1 MLRHPC
7 SNSAAP
13 SAPPTF
19 LNHSQLT
26 AFSVHLEWIPPP
38 SEYWNGIIRQY
49 VLIRTE
55 LETGTNVVTQ
65 SLPQAEHTVGN
76 LHPFYNYNFSVCAV
90 TVLQGPCSDAYTV
103 KTLEHSEQFYSYLVN
118 FNITNYYHQMYWY
131 ACIII
136 KIPTFFLSFLQ
147 FLLLLH
153 RMFKLLH
160 SVQLLS
166 HWLGS
171 LHQWTDRT
179 E

>member
-1 MLRHPC
+1 MSRHPC

-55 LETGTNVVTQ
+55 LETGTNVVTR

-103 KTLEHSEQFYSYLVN
+103 KTLEHSEQFD
-118 FNITNYYHQMYWY
+118 
-131 ACIII
+131 
-136 KIPTFFLSFLQ
+136 FLFIE
-147 FLLLLH
+147 F
-153 RMFKLLH
+153 
-160 SVQLLS
+160 
-166 HWLGS
+166 
-171 LHQWTDRT
+171 
-179 E
+179 

>member
-1 MLRHPC
+1 MTGEIVKSLPLSKFLQPLQICRDTHA

-55 LETGTNVVTQ
+55 LETGANIVTR
-65 SLPQAEHTVGN
+65 SLAQAEHTVGS

-90 TVLQGPCSDAYTV
+90 TVLQGPCSNAYTV
-103 KTLEHSEQFYSYLVN
+103 KTLEHSEQFD
-118 FNITNYYHQMYWY
+118 
-131 ACIII
+131 
-136 KIPTFFLSFLQ
+136 
-147 FLLLLH
+147 
-153 RMFKLLH
+153 
-160 SVQLLS
+160 
-166 HWLGS
+166 S
-171 LHQWTDRT
+171 LFS
-179 E
+179 EF